1 MPYWYSSLGDLGGT
15 GKAWTKSWTW
25 LTFFMVYDNGFLV
38 CTVVSLSPTRRDG
51 AQTQEY
57 TSLQTVSDEEKE
69 THVLPVLC
77 EDVAKAIGSVRN

>member
-1 MPYWYSSLGDLGGT
+1 MIWGAQAKRGQNHGPGSL
-15 GKAWTKSWTW
+15 
-25 LTFFMVYDNGFLV
+25 FFMVYDNGFLV

-57 TSLQTVSDEEKE
+57 TSLQAVSDEEEE

-77 EDVAKAIGSVRN
+77 EDVVKAIGSVRN